1 MLIQLNSPNIWAGYG
16 DVYSPGHLTHL
27 THPHLPH
34 RPLPLPSPH
43 SPWNQKRLVLVEQTR
58 NMWIYG

>member
-43 SPWNQKRLVLVEQTR
+43 SPWNQKKV
-58 NMWIYG
+58 GAG